1 MAVSLCHNENKDV
14 RLSPKAAASGTA
26 SAANVNLVFVV
37 TDGGSVSH
45 GFDVFSTSSA
55 SSGPGQDDSGS
66 PDICICPNS
75 SSVCFGVVI
84 AVLSCLEKGQ
94 RRSTD
99 SMRKAAERG

>member
-1 MAVSLCHNENKDV
+1 M
-14 RLSPKAAASGTA
+14 AASGTV
-26 SAANVNLVFVV
+26 SAASVNLVCVV

-55 SSGPGQDDSGS
+55 SSRPGQGDSGS
-66 PDICICPNS
+66 PDIRICPNS

-84 AVLSCLEKGQ
+84 AALSYLEKGQ
-94 RRSTD
+94 GTSAD